1 MDEKL
6 QTILMS
12 MNDSLNQ
19 IAENIALLSRG
30 ALGGAVPQPPAF
42 VVAAQEVLD
51 TANEALE
58 QAVKKSDENQTSEEP
73 ASEEDF
79 EVGSRVKYVGKRE
92 SLAGKIGAVV
102 EVKERGWLAIA
113 WQGGET
119 SSARNNEVE
128 AFGEQ
133 PPSDEE
139 VDAEMFG
146 TPIENQQ
153 ISVEAHLEDSEEPKP
168 IILDEEAAAYKI
180 PTGLYA
186 KFASIHHIY
195 KAGEK
200 ERGWL
205 RFRAGKELNDSNTQ
219 EMCKRYLASVQD
231 AEYLNTLKEVSA

>member
-19 IAENIALLSRG
+19 IAENIALLSRVR
-30 ALGGAVPQPPAF
+30 LEGAVPQPPAF

-119 SSARNNEVE
+119 ARLATTRLKPLANNHQ
-128 AFGEQ
+128 ATKKWTQRCLG
-133 PPSDEE
+133 P
-139 VDAEMFG
+139 
-146 TPIENQQ
+146 
-153 ISVEAHLEDSEEPKP
+153 
-168 IILDEEAAAYKI
+168 
-180 PTGLYA
+180 
-186 KFASIHHIY
+186 
-195 KAGEK
+195 
-200 ERGWL
+200 RL
-205 RFRAGKELNDSNTQ
+205 RINKSRSRLT
-219 EMCKRYLASVQD
+219 
-231 AEYLNTLKEVSA
+231 